1 MIILMENLSC
11 AVLARQQVSASAA
24 YIHDLLKTV
33 SSGYILLPMCTKLG
47 ACRYSRIC
55 RKSDADV
62 EGWFVDIVVL
72 IAANTSAR

>member
-11 AVLARQQVSASAA
+11 SVLGRQLVSASAA
-24 YIHDLLKTV
+24 CIHNLLQSV
-33 SSGYILLPMCTKLG
+33 SSDYILLPMCTKLG

-72 IAANTSAR
+72 VAANTSAR